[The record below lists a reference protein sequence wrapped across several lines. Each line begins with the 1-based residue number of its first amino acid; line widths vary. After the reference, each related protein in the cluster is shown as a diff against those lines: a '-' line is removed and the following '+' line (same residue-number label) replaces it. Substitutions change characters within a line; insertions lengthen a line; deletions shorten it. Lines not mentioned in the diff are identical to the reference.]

1 MKNARKRQ
9 RLLAGAEPPSRGDQ
23 TPPGLRTYEDPAP
36 VPPRPPRKTLEPRR
50 FSGRNNESVAEFL
63 AQFEITAKINRWTD
77 DERALNL
84 LYALDSPARSLLT
97 EVQDMADMTYAE
109 IKQALTKRFGPIASV
124 EIHEQ
129 TLQES
134 KLSRGQSVRELA
146 SEVNRIAKLAYPE
159 LDAAARSRFAIK
171 YLVAAIGDKEAM
183 FYIRDKNPR
192 STDEVCEHFERYK
205 VLTGHQQPSRKGDNV
220 RSINATPNSNDAVA
234 QQLAAASQQI
244 EKLTSAVEFLMRNAS
259 QGHPNPPPVHQQNS
273 LSATAPP
280 FTPNQGQ
287 IPRKPCP
294 AANCQDTGHVTA
306 PEHRPPMGVSAVTN
320 TDTERETVL

>member
-1 MKNARKRQ
+1 
-9 RLLAGAEPPSRGDQ
+9 
-23 TPPGLRTYEDPAP
+23 
-36 VPPRPPRKTLEPRR
+36 
-50 FSGRNNESVAEFL
+50 
-63 AQFEITAKINRWTD
+63 
-77 DERALNL
+77 
-84 LYALDSPARSLLT
+84 
-97 EVQDMADMTYAE
+97 MANMTYAE

-124 EIHEQ
+124 ETHEQ
-129 TLQES
+129 TLREL

-205 VLTGHQQPSRKGDNV
+205 VLTRHQQPSRKGDNV

-244 EKLTSAVEFLMRNAS
+244 EKLTLAVELLMRNAS
-259 QGHPNPPPVHQQNS
+259 QGQPNLPPSLHQQNS

-294 AANCQDTGHVTA
+294 RCKLLGHWARDCTRAPPTDGCFRCHQHGHRARDCPLNAAGPALA
-306 PEHRPPMGVSAVTN
+306 PSVGATTPHSQ
-320 TDTERETVL
+320 